1 MITSVRTRT
10 VALLSV
16 QAFAVLVPVVQTFAA
31 LAFAAL
37 ASVLARIIK
46 GTSAISAANLAD
58 FKLRTIVLVGTK
70 TFPPI

>member
-16 QAFAVLVPVVQTFAA
+16 LAFAVLVPVEQAFAA

-37 ASVLARIIK
+37 ASALPSSAHPSFVLAA
-46 GTSAISAANLAD
+46 SQQDLWS
-58 FKLRTIVLVGTK
+58 
-70 TFPPI
+70 